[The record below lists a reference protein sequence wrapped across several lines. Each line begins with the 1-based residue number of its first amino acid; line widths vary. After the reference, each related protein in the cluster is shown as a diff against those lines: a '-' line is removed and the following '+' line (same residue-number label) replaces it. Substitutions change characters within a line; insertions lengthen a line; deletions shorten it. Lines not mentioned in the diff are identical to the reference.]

1 MDYRRIAEGAGPRIG
16 VTQEW
21 VYKVL
26 HYGIVSGEIPGGTQL
41 KQDEISH
48 ALNVSHIPVREAM
61 RRLESLR
68 LVHIQPNRGATV
80 TQLDRGTI
88 LDMMEVRASLSSMLL
103 LKSAP
108 LLTDQDY
115 AEMEEILSRE
125 ATDIGIKESEELN
138 YRFHGLLFSHS
149 NNPVAILFM
158 DLIHVNIDRY
168 LRHNFYAPQE
178 MRERTTREHRE
189 IMETC
194 RKGDYQKAA
203 QLMSDHILNAKDM
216 IPEDL

>member
-1 MDYRRIAEGAGPRIG
+1 
-16 VTQEW
+16 
-21 VYKVL
+21 
-26 HYGIVSGEIPGGTQL
+26 
-41 KQDEISH
+41 
-48 ALNVSHIPVREAM
+48 
-61 RRLESLR
+61 
-68 LVHIQPNRGATV
+68 
-80 TQLDRGTI
+80 
-88 LDMMEVRASLSSMLL
+88 
-103 LKSAP
+103 
-108 LLTDQDY
+108 
-115 AEMEEILSRE
+115 
-125 ATDIGIKESEELN
+125 
-138 YRFHGLLFSHS
+138 
-149 NNPVAILFM
+149 M